1 MGYGPERYDFY
12 RDTATLNLNQSNIDN
27 APKLV
32 NYFKQWI
39 SSTNK
44 IYPEKLEEQQKREER
59 IRQEK
64 IKKEIQAN
72 EQLSEIIKKIKI

>member
-1 MGYGPERYDFY
+1 M
-12 RDTATLNLNQSNIDN
+12 NQGNIDK
-27 APKLV
+27 APKIID
-32 NYFKQWI
+32 YFKQWI
-39 SSTNK
+39 SSANNT
-44 IYPEKLEEQQKREER
+44 YPKKLEEQQKIEER